1 MIHALVIMD
10 PIQVQFII
18 QPYVTFA
25 LQQLPIVHLVHTD
38 QTLQLLN
45 VCHVPMDIIHLPSRD
60 QRISV
65 WLVQQLMQTVQH
77 VVGNKVVDDAPNVLR
92 VMYKQAVGYV

>member
-1 MIHALVIMD
+1 MTQIVLNAIQTWIIDVIHALVIMD
-10 PIQVQFII
+10 PIRVQFII

-25 LQQLPIVHLVHTD
+25 LQQLLIVHLVHTD
-38 QTLQLLN
+38 LTLQLHN
-45 VCHVPMDIIHLPSRD
+45 VFHVPMDTIHLPSQA

-77 VVGNKVVDDAPNVLR
+77 VVGI
-92 VMYKQAVGYV
+92 